1 MLRKLIKI
9 SLPIKIV
16 KCIIVV
22 LFFSELSAQF
32 KEANITFDDRLL
44 RDDEKSSLFN
54 LKNAIQRFYVDTV
67 WNDEYRDLELKL
79 NIQVIFEGNANTGSS
94 ESFLIQSLFSNN
106 MDLHFFDKGSQ
117 FSLSQN
123 SSLYYDSVYYDPL
136 SSLLGFYGNII
147 LGAELDTWSSLGGSQ
162 HYEKARSIAVRASAS
177 NFSRGWEQRLLLINL
192 LTDNVGLRKLRF
204 STYLSYELFE
214 NGNIDECIVA
224 LDELIKNLDEIFN
237 NSSIEKHLE
246 IPERFARPYEK
257 KSWEQYK
264 KLFIKE
270 SRIVAGVKFYSENK
284 DLVFQVSKKY
294 NVDPFIILS
303 IVGIESNYGRHYKGF
318 TVFNS
323 LYTQIHEMPKRA
335 KWASNE
341 LASYLEYCYKD
352 NVDPQS
358 IEGSYAG
365 AFGFGQFIPSS
376 FNRYSV
382 DFDDDGVR
390 RPHDWPDVLGS
401 IANYLVKNGYNPGSK
416 NYAEGGDIWKSV
428 WAYNHSDNYV
438 MAVLGLAE
446 KIRERSS
453 YLHSDVEN
461 RLKYVIENFNPLD
474 NKSVSDLQRILNA
487 NGYDLEVDG
496 RLGQKTI
503 DALRD
508 AQSKK
513 D

>member
-1 MLRKLIKI
+1 MVQKVFSLITII
-9 SLPIKIV
+9 SLTFAGQNLSDDLAYQLVLEKIN
-16 KCIIVV
+16 KKVV
-22 LFFSELSAQF
+22 P
-32 KEANITFDDRLL
+32 T
-44 RDDEKSSLFN
+44 
-54 LKNAIQRFYVDTV
+54 
-67 WNDEYRDLELKL
+67 
-79 NIQVIFEGNANTGSS
+79 
-94 ESFLIQSLFSNN
+94 
-106 MDLHFFDKGSQ
+106 
-117 FSLSQN
+117 
-123 SSLYYDSVYYDPL
+123 
-136 SSLLGFYGNII
+136 
-147 LGAELDTWSSLGGSQ
+147 
-162 HYEKARSIAVRASAS
+162 
-177 NFSRGWEQRLLLINL
+177 
-192 LTDNVGLRKLRF
+192 
-204 STYLSYELFE
+204 SY
-214 NGNIDECIVA
+214 I
-224 LDELIKNLDEIFN
+224 DEIFN
-237 NSSIEKHLE
+237 NPSIEKHLE
-246 IPERFARPYEK
+246 IPERFAKPYEK

-294 NVDPFIILS
+294 DVDPFIILS
-303 IVGIESNYGRHYKGF
+303 IAGIESNYGRHYKGF

-461 RLKYVIENFNPLD
+461 RLKYVIETDKAIHD
-474 NKSVSDLQRILNA
+474 NHQSSDWLVRFVLA
-487 NGYDLEVDG
+487 SFSSLLL
-496 RLGQKTI
+496 LG
-503 DALRD
+503 
-508 AQSKK
+508 
-513 D
+513 